1 MLNTKGNTMKKL
13 VSILLSAVFA
23 LSCALML
30 VSCSTEPK
38 DDIDLTKVI
47 ASVGDRKITLGE
59 YKTMFDM
66 YIKMWASYGYDPTS
80 DEESMNEFRNMIMDL
95 LVSNMV
101 VLYHGEKDGL
111 FELNDEQ
118 QAELDAMI
126 KEEIDGL
133 HEYYQD
139 IVSSEENVED
149 TDKRIEELI
158 LEEAAYYGLTD
169 IKTVEEYEEY
179 LKTSIRESYYNDIV
193 KAEAT
198 KDIAASDDE
207 VRAWFDDGVKEL
219 KEKYNDDPGSYK
231 DDKEY
236 YEMYGGDP
244 VVYTPEG
251 YFRMMHIL
259 IAPEGTISEEYTA
272 LKGQLDALITEYG
285 KLAFED
291 ARSDEPKNTER
302 LAEIIAEYN
311 EKEVK
316 ANELSE
322 EFNKEAKKKIEL
334 AYKELQEGKAFSEV
348 MKEYTE
354 DEDFISFAD
363 YMEKGM
369 LISRNESYVDWSDKV
384 KEEFFKLKQGE
395 YSEVFFDTDG
405 YHIVYF
411 VSVEE
416 PGEADFDK
424 YKDVIAENIKKSN
437 ADEEW
442 EKIKKEWCSAEEVMI
457 DYEAIKA
464 INKSD
469 AAAA

>member
-322 EFNKEAKKKIEL
+322 EFNKEAKKKI
-334 AYKELQEGKAFSEV
+334 
-348 MKEYTE
+348 
-354 DEDFISFAD
+354 
-363 YMEKGM
+363 
-369 LISRNESYVDWSDKV
+369 
-384 KEEFFKLKQGE
+384 
-395 YSEVFFDTDG
+395 
-405 YHIVYF
+405 
-411 VSVEE
+411 
-416 PGEADFDK
+416 
-424 YKDVIAENIKKSN
+424 
-437 ADEEW
+437 
-442 EKIKKEWCSAEEVMI
+442 
-457 DYEAIKA
+457 
-464 INKSD
+464 
-469 AAAA
+469 

>member
-1 MLNTKGNTMKKL
+1 
-13 VSILLSAVFA
+13 
-23 LSCALML
+23 
-30 VSCSTEPK
+30 
-38 DDIDLTKVI
+38 
-47 ASVGDRKITLGE
+47 
-59 YKTMFDM
+59 
-66 YIKMWASYGYDPTS
+66 
-80 DEESMNEFRNMIMDL
+80 
-95 LVSNMV
+95 
-101 VLYHGEKDGL
+101 
-111 FELNDEQ
+111 
-118 QAELDAMI
+118 
-126 KEEIDGL
+126 
-133 HEYYQD
+133 
-139 IVSSEENVED
+139 
-149 TDKRIEELI
+149 
-158 LEEAAYYGLTD
+158 
-169 IKTVEEYEEY
+169 
-179 LKTSIRESYYNDIV
+179 
-193 KAEAT
+193 
-198 KDIAASDDE
+198 
-207 VRAWFDDGVKEL
+207 
-219 KEKYNDDPGSYK
+219 
-231 DDKEY
+231 
-236 YEMYGGDP
+236 
-244 VVYTPEG
+244 
-251 YFRMMHIL
+251 MMHIL